1 MGYDEGMEKT
11 KRRVLTRR
19 GVVWLGQTC
28 NQRCYFCYF
37 AHLVANR
44 EHPLHPF
51 MDLAKAKAICGTLRD
66 FYGNTS
72 VDIQGGEPTIYGD
85 IFELVRYCR
94 EIGLY
99 PTLIT
104 NGLVLAKPGVVERYR
119 DAGLRDFLVS
129 VHGVGPM
136 HDEAVGVP
144 GAYEKVLV
152 ALGRMAETGAPF
164 RFNCTMSKPVVP
176 ALADVAREAER
187 FRAYAVNYIAFNP
200 YFTAEDCGTR
210 SQENVPRYTE
220 VRPRLTEALE
230 ILENAG
236 IETNVRYLP
245 LCMAEARWRKNFY
258 NYQQLSY
265 DTHEWDLQSWLW
277 TMMQSQMMKNGV
289 LTPTIKIG
297 VGGRWIYL
305 HDERVA
311 RMCEKRP
318 GLMKLAFSAHRA
330 AARGHESLVGL
341 EGLYR
346 REARVRAAK
355 QCKYRQGEA
364 CRRCAAREICDGFH
378 GDYAS
383 IFGMDEAQSIT
394 DSPAITDPTFY
405 IRQQEK
411 TVEPEDTRWAL

>member
-1 MGYDEGMEKT
+1 
-11 KRRVLTRR
+11 
-19 GVVWLGQTC
+19 
-28 NQRCYFCYF
+28 
-37 AHLVANR
+37 
-44 EHPLHPF
+44 
-51 MDLAKAKAICGTLRD
+51 MDLEKAKAICRTLRD

-85 IFELVRYCR
+85 IFELVRFCR

-104 NGLVLAKPGVVERYR
+104 NALVLAKPGVVERYR

-136 HDEAVGVP
+136 HDEVVGVA
-144 GAYEKVLV
+144 GAYEKVVV
-152 ALGRMAETGAPF
+152 ALERMAETGAPF

-176 ALADVAREAER
+176 LLADVAREAER
-187 FRAYAVNYIAFNP
+187 FGAYAVNYIAFNP

-210 SQENVPRYTE
+210 SQENVPRYSE
-220 VRPRLTEALE
+220 VRPRLMEAME
-230 ILENAG
+230 ILEAAR

-245 LCMAEARWRKNFY
+245 LCMTEAPRRKNSY

-277 TMMQSQMMKNGV
+277 TMMQSQMMKNGA

-305 HDERVA
+305 HDKPVA
-311 RMCEKRP
+311 RVCERRP

-330 AARGHESLVGL
+330 AARAHESITGI

-355 QCKYRQGEA
+355 QCRYSQGEA
-364 CRRCAAREICDGFH
+364 CGRCAARGICDGFH

-383 IFGMDEAQSIT
+383 IFGMGEAQAIM
-394 DSPAITDPTFY
+394 DVPAINDPTFY
-405 IRQQEK
+405 IREQEK
-411 TVEPEDTRWAL
+411 TVEPEDAAWAL